1 MSVEVES
8 KVLGRWHHPKI
19 GKGKDG
25 RSIFL
30 PTKEYVE
37 LVRDKNFKLW
47 YDHYRGMSSR
57 GIANVTVYRM
67 MKAGNLASPSEF
79 LSLGIVEAKG
89 IIRNVC
95 NGLIAKGH
103 GVGARQ
109 TMIFAKGFYNYFNED
124 LGKTLKFKRDEYPKA
139 VSKKAA
145 IESIPHNSDIY
156 RLSQVALGMKYRD
169 NEKNKLLGLRN
180 AAIILFLWQSG
191 IRVNALSKLKY
202 SHIKDYVEG
211 KLSLTLL
218 KEQFKEAN
226 IEDWESM
233 GLRPMD
239 LPPLFL
245 MVTPDLDTK
254 LSKYG
259 LAYYVTFI
267 HQSAF
272 KALKEWLDA
281 RTEATQKPLKP
292 NDYVFV
298 AFDFSANTIGEKPL
312 NPQLVNHMVKVVSGR
327 AGMNGERIWVHLLRK
342 AFAKVL
348 RTSPSMDDETKE
360 ALMGH
365 KLPGSQGNYFDYHD
379 IILVAKLYN
388 ECDWGS
394 GTAGITKKLADQQ
407 ETINTLQVKTLTDND
422 KFTALEKQLEQQM
435 LVLEIIKTFLTEE
448 QLQKLQLEKLHKDY
462 EKEREKTKEEQP
474 SRTDY

>member
-1 MSVEVES
+1 MLEDERGSRIQS
-8 KVLGRWHHPKI
+8 IWHHPKI

-30 PTKEYVE
+30 PTTEYVE
-37 LVRDKNFKLW
+37 LLNDKNFKLW
-47 YDHYRGMSSR
+47 YGHYRGVSSR
-57 GIANVTVYRM
+57 NIANVTVYRM
-67 MKAGNLASPSEF
+67 MKVGNLANPSEF
-79 LSLGIVEAKG
+79 LGLGIVEAKG

-95 NGLIAKGH
+95 NDLAAKGH

-109 TMIFAKGFYNYFNED
+109 TAIFAKGFYNYFNED
-124 LGKTLKFKRDEYPKA
+124 IGKTLKFKRDDYPKA

-145 IESIPHNSDIY
+145 IESIPHNSDIN

-191 IRVNALSKLKY
+191 IRGNALCKLRYK
-202 SHIKDYVEG
+202 HVKDYVEG

-218 KEQFKEAN
+218 KEQFKDAN
-226 IEDWESM
+226 IEYWESM
-233 GLRPMD
+233 GLRLSD

-254 LSKYG
+254 LSNYG
-259 LAYYVTFI
+259 LSYYVTFV

-281 RTEATQKPLKP
+281 RVEATQKPLKP

-298 AFDFSANTIGEKPL
+298 AFDFSANTIGEKRL
-312 NPQLVNHMVKVVSGR
+312 NTHLVNHMVKVVSGR
-327 AGMNGERIWVHLLRK
+327 AGMNGDKIWAHVLRK
-342 AFAKVL
+342 AFRKVL
-348 RTSPSMDDETKE
+348 RQAPNMDDETRE

-365 KLPGSQGNYFDYHD
+365 KLKGSQGNYFDYHGH
-379 IILVAKLYN
+379 L
-388 ECDWGS
+388 S
-394 GTAGITKKLADQQ
+394 G
-407 ETINTLQVKTLTDND
+407 
-422 KFTALEKQLEQQM
+422 
-435 LVLEIIKTFLTEE
+435 
-448 QLQKLQLEKLHKDY
+448 
-462 EKEREKTKEEQP
+462 
-474 SRTDY
+474 